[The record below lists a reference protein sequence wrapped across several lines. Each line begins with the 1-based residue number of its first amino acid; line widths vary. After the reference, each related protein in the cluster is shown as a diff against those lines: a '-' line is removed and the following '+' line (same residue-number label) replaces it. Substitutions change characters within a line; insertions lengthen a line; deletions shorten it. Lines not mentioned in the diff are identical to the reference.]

1 MQPLKLIQPIIPQNQ
16 QFYNSQENFLLH
28 NWEKDASGEL
38 DLKAICVFCALGF
51 FLDDDTYYKNIKVVK
66 PSTTLVLEGDKIVST
81 STNFKWHYNPREIT
95 FNETVNEFAELFEK
109 IIAEQT
115 KDKYVILPLSG
126 GLDSRTQAVALR
138 NHQEKVFA
146 YSYQFKNGINENK
159 YGEAIAKALHFKFK
173 KFEIEKG
180 YLWKVIDELAS
191 INHCFSDFTSP
202 RQMAFLD
209 EYPAMGDVFS
219 LGHWGDVLF
228 DSMGLNEEA
237 DFETQLRVL
246 LKKIVK
252 KGGMELGQSLWQA
265 WGIAGD
271 FQSYLTERVSVLL
284 DNIKISNANARI
296 RAFKSMYWAT
306 RWTSVNLSVFEQLRP
321 ITLPYYDDRMCKFIC
336 TIPEAHLAARK
347 IQIEYIKRHSPEVAK
362 IAWQAQHPFHLF
374 NYHHNKMPYN
384 LGYRV
389 ADKLKREMNK
399 IVGKKIIQRNWELQ
413 FLGKGNE
420 PMLMHSLFDN
430 QKLNAAIPLALTTS
444 FYEKF
449 KNSNSVYYSHS
460 INMLLVLSKFFR

>member
-1 MQPLKLIQPIIPQNQ
+1 MINPIIPIRQK
-16 QFYNSQENFLLH
+16 FYKSHENVLLS
-28 NWEKDASGEL
+28 NWEKEASAAL
-38 DLKAICVFCALGF
+38 DLKAICAFCALGF

-66 PSTTLVLEGDKIVST
+66 PSTTLVLEGDKIVS
-81 STNFKWHYNPREIT
+81 SNTNFKWHYNPREIT

-138 NHQEKVFA
+138 NNPEKVFA
-146 YSYQFKNGINENK
+146 YSYQFKNGVNENK
-159 YGEAIAKALHFKFK
+159 YGEAIANALHFKFK
-173 KFEIEKG
+173 KLEIEKG
-180 YLWKVIDELAS
+180 YLWKVIDDLAS

-209 EYPAMGDVFS
+209 EYPPMGDVFS

-265 WGIAGD
+265 WGLAGD

-296 RAFKSMYWAT
+296 RVFKSMYWAT
-306 RWTSVNLSVFEQLRP
+306 RWTSVNLSVFEHARP

-362 IAWQAQHPFHLF
+362 IAWQAQHPYHLF
-374 NYHHNKMPYN
+374 NYHHNKMLYN

-399 IVGKKIIQRNWELQ
+399 IVGKEMIERNWELQ
-413 FLGKGNE
+413 FLGKANE
-420 PMLMHSLFDN
+420 PMLMHTLFDN

-449 KNSNSVYYSHS
+449 KNANHVYYSHS
-460 INMLLVLSKFFR
+460 INMLLVLSKLF